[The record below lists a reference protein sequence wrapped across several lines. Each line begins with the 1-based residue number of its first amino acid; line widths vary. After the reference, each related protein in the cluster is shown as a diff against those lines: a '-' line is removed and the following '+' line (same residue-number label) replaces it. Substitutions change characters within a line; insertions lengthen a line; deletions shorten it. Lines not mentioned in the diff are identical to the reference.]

1 MDQCTRVYVDVLI
14 TALFVIEKEK
24 RGKKRRKEGRER
36 KRNEEREVGRQAG
49 LKCLSKKELFKSIMI
64 SL

>member
-1 MDQCTRVYVDVLI
+1 MLI

-24 RGKKRRKEGRER
+24 RGKKRKKEGRER
-36 KRNEEREVGRQAG
+36 KKKEEREVGRQAG
-49 LKCLSKKELFKSIMI
+49 LKCLSKRELVKSIMI